1 MRTYIRNYK
10 SAQGLGPILV
20 SKIMDVLKLYKF
32 IKDDFRREGGGGQR
46 ENVFEWEIM
55 RK

>member
-20 SKIMDVLKLYKF
+20 SKIMDVLKSYKF
-32 IKDDFRREGGGGQR
+32 IKDDFRREGGGGGQR
-46 ENVFEWEIM
+46 ENVFEW
-55 RK
+55 